1 MRIFISL
8 KGPGHL
14 GDMNFDLVDIDN
26 INQVKGHIMHSS
38 NHNVNHEF
46 LQNQSLTLK
55 SVHKQYRL
63 YVIAISMLEREM
75 VVP

>member
-1 MRIFISL
+1 MRISISL

-38 NHNVNHEF
+38 NHNVDNEF
-46 LQNQSLTLK
+46 HLK
-55 SVHKQYRL
+55 SIRIRIQAVQA
-63 YVIAISMLEREM
+63 V
-75 VVP
+75 

>member
-1 MRIFISL
+1 MKIFISL

-14 GDMNFDLVDIDN
+14 CDMNFDLVDIDN

-38 NHNVNHEF
+38 KHNEF
-46 LQNQSLTLK
+46 HPKSITDTIE
-55 SVHKQYRL
+55 SVHKQQKL
-63 YVIAISMLEREM
+63 YVIVISPLERKT